1 MHHAVEV
8 LEPRAVNHD
17 GVSSSFKSGV
27 LDPIFK
33 VKDLHALFKWVHT
46 VLHERCISVVFCHM
60 GKTVLVEVEV
70 LAVALIDLRIEGRED
85 VIVHG
90 VDLVLPKE
98 VGMEG
103 AVHLP
108 SVLGRCEFL
117 HVLPHA
123 GGREKHVENSPNL
136 LQVSEKGWDNRASEF
151 ELVVLEVIIAVL
163 GQYGTASDRL
173 VVMRCVLR
181 LSCDCLIVSESGV
194 SHGFF
199 EDLEV
204 SDHVDKG
211 NSQHAPNA
219 GQDGLHL
226 FKSLSG

>member
-1 MHHAVEV
+1 LASWGNTGFRFLAALGGPIHVHHAVEV
-8 LEPRAVNHD
+8 LEPRAVDHD
-17 GVSSSFKSGV
+17 GVPSSFKSGV

-33 VKDLHALFKWVHT
+33 VKDLHALLKWVHT
-46 VLHERCISVVFCHM
+46 VLHERRISVVFCHM

-70 LAVALIDLRIEGRED
+70 LAVALINLQLEGCED
-85 VIVHG
+85 VIAHG

-117 HVLPHA
+117 HVLSHA
-123 GGREKHVENSPNL
+123 GGQEKRVENRPNL
-136 LQVSEKGWDNRASEF
+136 LQVSEKGWDKRALEF
-151 ELVVLEVIIAVL
+151 ELVVLEVIIAFF
-163 GQYGTASDRL
+163 GQDEAASDRL

-194 SHGFF
+194 SLGFF
-199 EDLEV
+199 GD
-204 SDHVDKG
+204 
-211 NSQHAPNA
+211 
-219 GQDGLHL
+219 
-226 FKSLSG
+226 